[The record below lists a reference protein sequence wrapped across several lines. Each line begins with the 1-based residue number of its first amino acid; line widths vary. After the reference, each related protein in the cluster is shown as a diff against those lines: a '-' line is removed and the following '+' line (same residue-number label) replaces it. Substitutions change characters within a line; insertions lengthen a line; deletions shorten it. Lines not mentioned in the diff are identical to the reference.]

1 VPYPLLNSKRSSIEN
16 WDSSR
21 ICPPPRFRLSII
33 KTVSW
38 SSTNHLDWRVNPH
51 GMAYVGLHHR
61 LDTPASGLLL
71 LCTDRRWN
79 KQIST
84 AFQNQSIKREY
95 WIACL
100 GSPPASG
107 IWNTPLQG
115 KKAVTHFHTVQQ
127 YHGFSCLS
135 ISLQTGRKH
144 QIRIHAQQAGHP
156 ILGDRRY
163 GGSTARLSPRLALHA
178 QKLTFI
184 HPATQESCTIESPLP
199 ETLHSL
205 LSR

>member
-1 VPYPLLNSKRSSIEN
+1 M
-16 WDSSR
+16 
-21 ICPPPRFRLSII
+21 
-33 KTVSW
+33 
-38 SSTNHLDWRVNPH
+38 SSTKIPIVYHQNGILVVDKPFGLASQPTRDGSPNLFSLLQKKFP
-51 GMAYVGLHHR
+51 YVGLHHR